1 MGNSSLESSAPS
13 EEARR
18 ALLER
23 VIANQKKDDLEAYT
37 YERLERL
44 EVQKGSQAAQSP
56 EVRTSRVIPAGTGI
70 DRIPVGPD
78 GQPPDAAAY
87 RAELEKLE
95 RALSWAAQEGR
106 AQRDAYEK
114 IAKKQKERSDLI
126 DATRAAFLYTFIAR
140 EKRGERILEKYQL
153 APNPAYHATSRATAM
168 FAKVRGYV
176 WIDEEAAQVAR
187 AEMEV
192 TDDISIGGFLAKVYK
207 GSHFMQERYE
217 MAPGLWFATYSQ
229 YDFDGRRLFVSF
241 GIHERTSYSRYRRIG
256 PPREALQAI
265 RAELGK
271 TDSARAIPDIL
282 AARPVGLFLLLGF
295 HRRISLL
302 RLVFAGFGISAV
314 TRTASATRCSISS
327 RTQEN
332 QEGLDQ

>member
-1 MGNSSLESSAPS
+1 MRSPTLLPLSALFAICGASAFAPGAPLARLPEAAQDASPAPDTPFAQQAPMVHDDPAGAAAASAPS
-13 EEARR
+13 EEERR
-18 ALLER
+18 VLLDR
-23 VIANQKKDDLEAYT
+23 VIANQKNDELAQYT

-44 EVQKGSQAAQSP
+44 EIQKGTTGMQPP
-56 EVRTSRVIPAGTGI
+56 EVKISRVVPAGTGI

-78 GQPPDAAAY
+78 GKPVDAAAY

-114 IAKKQKERSDLI
+114 IAKKQKERADLI
-126 DATRAAFLYTFIAR
+126 EATRPAFLYTFVAR
-140 EKRGERILEKYQL
+140 ETRGERTLQKYQL
-153 APNPAYHATSRATAM
+153 APNPAYHATSRSTAI

-176 WIDEEAAQVAR
+176 WIDEDAAQLAR

-192 TDDISIGGFLAKVYK
+192 TDDISIGGFLARVYK
-207 GSHFMQERYE
+207 GSHLMQERYE

-241 GIHERTSYSRYRRIG
+241 GIHERTHYSQYRRIG
-256 PPREALQAI
+256 TPKEALQAI

-271 TDSARAIPDIL
+271 SDSANADP
-282 AARPVGLFLLLGF
+282 
-295 HRRISLL
+295 
-302 RLVFAGFGISAV
+302 
-314 TRTASATRCSISS
+314 
-327 RTQEN
+327 
-332 QEGLDQ
+332 